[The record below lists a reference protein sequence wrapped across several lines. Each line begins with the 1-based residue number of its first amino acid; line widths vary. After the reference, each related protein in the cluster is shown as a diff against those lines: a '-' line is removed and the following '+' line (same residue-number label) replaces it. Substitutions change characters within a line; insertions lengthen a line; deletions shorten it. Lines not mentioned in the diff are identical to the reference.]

1 MLFAT
6 IAQHFRATPQRQLI
20 RLPLHINDEAF
31 AEALVAAW
39 QAVSRPPAGARR
51 A

>member
-1 MLFAT
+1 MN
-6 IAQHFRATPQRQLI
+6 FRAGADRKLL

-39 QAVSRPPAGARR
+39 REIVTPSTSTSSARTAR
-51 A
+51 TP